1 MLHNNKYIFTIF
13 QQGFVEFYNQGQN
26 HNDSPWDVKGLVK
39 YGAIGVIGAMALSA
53 FLQRT

>member
-1 MLHNNKYIFTIF
+1 M
-13 QQGFVEFYNQGQN
+13 EFYNQGQN